1 METLQRTANRGSIST
16 ATSFEI
22 DNSCKFEKSNSET
35 MYRPNTNGDRRTW
48 TSSFWIKFCGG
59 TGSGTDTHM
68 LYHGVYGQG
77 TRLFTS
83 GGTDQLYIDLCSTG
97 DERYRW
103 ITNQVFRDRSAWYHI
118 VWRVD
123 TTQSSLSDR
132 MRLYVNG
139 EQITD
144 WQKEADDADSD
155 NTNTGNKMPQNYDTL
170 ANYDHSAYDAMQF
183 SYKEASIYAD
193 MYIAEFHHCDG
204 YSYAPTEF
212 GESDS
217 STGIWKPIEPS
228 VSYGNNGCHLDFE
241 DSSNMGNDVNGGT
254 DFTLQNIAAAD
265 QATDTPTNNFC
276 TLNVL
281 DQRID
286 TPALTTEGATVNV
299 QDPGSGTGSVRG
311 TMGASSGKWYWE
323 IELDAFEGSSLYYL
337 HGISSLDV
345 TAEDGK
351 YPGNS
356 EDGGYSVGIYGQ
368 NGNVYYNGSNATFE
382 TSGPGADGDLIGVF
396 LDLDNGTLRFAK
408 NGTLIGNVSGTDA
421 IARSGA
427 SLTGKNLWTAS
438 VADGTNS
445 TAYRTLFKMNFG
457 GYTTISISSAQSDP
471 NGYGKFEYS
480 PNDGTYDYYAL
491 CSKNL
496 AEFG

>member
-16 ATSFEI
+16 ATSFDI
-22 DNSCKFEKSNSET
+22 DNSCKFAKGNSET
-35 MYRPNTNGDRRTW
+35 MYRQQVNGDRRTW

-77 TRLFTS
+77 TRMFTS

-103 ITNQVFRDRSAWYHI
+103 ITNRVFRDRSAWYHI

-139 EQITD
+139 EQITS

-155 NTNTGNKMPQNYDTL
+155 NVNNGNKMPQNYQTL
-170 ANYDHSAYDAMQF
+170 ANYDHGGYDKMQF

-217 STGIWKPIEPS
+217 DTGIWKPIEPS
-228 VSYGNNGCHLDFE
+228 VSYGNSGCHLDFE

-254 DFTLQNIAAAD
+254 DFTLQNISAAD

-276 TLNVL
+276 ILNTNHVGNYYKL
-281 DQRID
+281 PTDGG
-286 TPALTTEGATVNV
+286 TYMPMNGVN
-299 QDPGSGTGSVRG
+299 QDAAYAGTIGV
-311 TMGASSGKWYWE
+311 TQGKWYYETYIDMRSSTYGLTVFVGYHTFQGNYDANAYYSSSNQESFVGYKMHAGTSYSWDSGSRV
-323 IELDAFEGSSLYYL
+323 LDTNPAGLGTSQVGQFVGVALNLDDNQISFYVNGSA
-337 HGISSLDV
+337 I
-345 TAEDGK
+345 
-351 YPGNS
+351 
-356 EDGGYSVGIYGQ
+356 
-368 NGNVYYNGSNATFE
+368 SNATNLPLNDLGDE
-382 TSGPGADGDLIGVF
+382 TDTGIFALPAISVY
-396 LDLDNGTLRFAK
+396 DNNHT
-408 NGTLIGNVSGTDA
+408 V
-421 IARSGA
+421 
-427 SLTGKNLWTAS
+427 
-438 VADGTNS
+438 
-445 TAYRTLFKMNFG
+445 NFG
-457 GYTTISISSAQSDP
+457 GYTKATISSAQSDA
-471 NGYGKFEYS
+471 NGYGTFEHAPPS
-480 PNDGTYDYYAL
+480 GYYAL